1 MKQATINLRKNTA
14 LLLLMISS
22 MIPVRLM
29 SQANNQL
36 ADLIDHDY
44 SGRADSLDYVLTNQF
59 LNTTRGIFYAIP
71 RSYSNASS
79 ETHYIYWQQAH
90 ALDVIVYAYERL
102 KGSDDSRLKTYKTIM
117 ERWYKSHANNW
128 YHKEGD
134 ATGFY
139 NEFTDDMCWICLTM
153 LHMSEA
159 LEVDTYADMART
171 IFDDYILPRGSRGS
185 DGLFS
190 LPWKDSDSD
199 PNACTNAPGCLVAAK
214 LYERYGDESYLTVAQ
229 DLYDYQANV
238 MKTKL
243 NNDGRVEEPPLTY
256 TQGTFGEAARRLFH
270 ITDNR
275 SYMTMAY
282 RVLYY
287 ATSNSRCTHEGLLRD
302 EGSSMDQSIFK
313 AVLIPYLVNFVL
325 DEEANATYRKRI
337 LNSLLANANALWN
350 NLKLDKYPK
359 TFCNYYWGLPIDD
372 SKVPSMGAMVSGASL
387 MENVARMALALKYES
402 DGIHSP
408 ALTSER
414 IGEVGII
421 YDLSGRILN
430 HQSSSITNNQS
441 SIQKGIHI
449 IRNNDGST
457 KKVLV
462 K

>member
-1 MKQATINLRKNTA
+1 
-14 LLLLMISS
+14 
-22 MIPVRLM
+22 
-29 SQANNQL
+29 
-36 ADLIDHDY
+36 
-44 SGRADSLDYVLTNQF
+44 
-59 LNTTRGIFYAIP
+59 
-71 RSYSNASS
+71 
-79 ETHYIYWQQAH
+79 
-90 ALDVIVYAYERL
+90 
-102 KGSDDSRLKTYKTIM
+102 
-117 ERWYKSHANNW
+117 
-128 YHKEGD
+128 
-134 ATGFY
+134 
-139 NEFTDDMCWICLTM
+139 
-153 LHMSEA
+153 
-159 LEVDTYADMART
+159 
-171 IFDDYILPRGSRGS
+171 
-185 DGLFS
+185 
-190 LPWKDSDSD
+190 
-199 PNACTNAPGCLVAAK
+199 
-214 LYERYGDESYLTVAQ
+214 
-229 DLYDYQANV
+229 
-238 MKTKL
+238 
-243 NNDGRVEEPPLTY
+243 
-256 TQGTFGEAARRLFH
+256 
-270 ITDNR
+270 
-275 SYMTMAY
+275 MAY

-359 TFCNYYWGLPIDD
+359 TFCNYYWGSPIDD